1 MAPVAAN
8 PLLSVEGVSKRY
20 GGVSALSEVS
30 FEIVAGTITATI
42 GPNGAGKTTLFDV
55 ITGYTQADTGCV
67 LVRGVDTKGRSP
79 ESIAR
84 LGVVRTF
91 QATRLARRLS
101 ILDNL
106 LLAAG
111 GRSESKLERC
121 GLATPS
127 IDRDQAQETLI
138 EVGLRAELD
147 QKAGALSFGEQKL
160 LCLAM
165 CLVGRFDIL
174 LLDEP
179 FAGVDGAVV
188 ESITAL
194 MQRWRVAGKSMLV
207 VEHNI
212 GAIVG
217 ISDRVIVLSGGR
229 IFKIAKPSE
238 LQNADDV
245 LGEFLR
251 S

>member
-1 MAPVAAN
+1 MAAIAVG
-8 PLLSVEGVSKRY
+8 PLVSVQGISKRY

-30 FEIVAGTITATI
+30 FEIDAGTITATI

-55 ITGYTQADTGCV
+55 ITGYTRADAGRV
-67 LVRGVDTKGRSP
+67 LVRGVDTKGKSA

-111 GRSESKLERC
+111 GRSESKLERW
-121 GLATPS
+121 GLATPHM
-127 IDRDQAQETLI
+127 DRDHAQKTLI
-138 EVGLRAELD
+138 EVGLRTELD
-147 QKAGALSFGEQKL
+147 QKAGALSYGEQKL
-160 LCLAM
+160 LSLAM
-165 CLVGRFDIL
+165 CLVGGFDVL

-179 FAGVDGAVV
+179 FAGVDGAIV
-188 ESITAL
+188 ELITAL
-194 MQRWRVAGKSMLV
+194 MQRWRDMGKSMLV

-217 ISDRVIVLSGGR
+217 ISNRIIVLSAGR
-229 IFKIAKPSE
+229 IFKISRPSE
-238 LQNADDV
+238 LKNADDV

-251 S
+251 